1 MFAALGTW
9 QVERRSLKLDLIA
22 HVEQRLDAAAVV
34 APGRARWP
42 KLDREQDAY
51 RKLFVDGVFLDGH
64 ETLVQAVTAK
74 GPGFWL
80 MSPMRVADGSIVLVK
95 RGFADP
101 AHRVPAT
108 RRAAVGAAPVRVPGL
123 TRTSAQGGG

>member
-1 MFAALGTW
+1 MLALALFAMFAALGTW
-9 QVERRSLKLDLIA
+9 QVERRSWKLDLIA

-42 KLDREQDAY
+42 KLDREQDEY
-51 RKLFVDGVFLDGH
+51 RKLFVGGVFLDGH

-80 MSPMRVADGSIVLVK
+80 MAPLRVARSEE
-95 RGFADP
+95 R
-101 AHRVPAT
+101 RVGKEGVSRCRSRWA
-108 RRAAVGAAPVRVPGL
+108 RYH
-123 TRTSAQGGG
+123 

>member
-1 MFAALGTW
+1 MI
-9 QVERRSLKLDLIA
+9 RRPPRSTRTDTLFPYTTLFRSLDLIA

-42 KLDREQDAY
+42 KPDREQDEY

-80 MSPMRVADGSIVLVK
+80 MAPLRVADGRLVLVN
-95 RGFADP
+95 RGFVDRTEA
-101 AHRVPAT
+101 RW
-108 RRAAVGAAPVRVPGL
+108 VGREGVGMCRS
-123 TRTSAQGGG
+123 R